1 MDSSKKIKLVITK
14 EVKEVLKE
22 NNSMKA
28 DIKKAKKSL
37 QNFMMICRELGLAM
51 EGYAGWDNRDDIINE
66 ILNTPEVQ
74 LNTTEEDKK
83 QLFSIINGVFM
94 SGAEGVYR

>member
-37 QNFMMICRELGLAM
+37 QNFMMICRELGFVM

-74 LNTTEEDKK
+74 LNTTEEGKK

-94 SGAEGVYR
+94 SGAEGIYR